1 MRPSLELPVGPQLRV
16 PMNQTNS
23 ELASWAS
30 ILGTL
35 ATILGLIQSV
45 SWLTAIGVACIGIA
59 VFALIHAKN
68 RHRLLR
74 SATVNIGGRNLDI
87 LNIANLRRRLN
98 RSLIVQRACHLA
110 AIEGR
115 DLTVSWQYDGYCSAE
130 KETSIEFSIDAEN
143 NIPFSDLECY
153 AFDRQQD
160 PECLHRIR
168 PILIGGDGLSK
179 KVAVPF
185 LKPLVAKQ
193 PFSVLLHCKLPGC
206 IGSGVQHY
214 TSTLSFDQR
223 SIPKLAVQLAF
234 IGKHPDWV
242 RVYECGNDGMATL
255 VKDLP
260 PTSDD
265 GDVSEWIDIV
275 ENVPGQSTR
284 IYAFHIS
291 PAERRT
297 DGFVALS
304 GQKLIRDS

>member
-1 MRPSLELPVGPQLRV
+1 M
-16 PMNQTNS
+16 PMNQATS
-23 ELASWAS
+23 ELTTWAS
-30 ILGTL
+30 ILGTV
-35 ATILGLIQSV
+35 ATILGMIQSV
-45 SWLTAIGVACIGIA
+45 SWLTAIGVSCIGIA
-59 VFALIHAKN
+59 IFALIQAKS

-74 SATVNIGGRNLDI
+74 SATINIGGRNLDI

-110 AIEGR
+110 AIEGQ
-115 DLTVSWQYDGYCSAE
+115 DLTVSWQYDGYCAAE
-130 KETSIEFSIDAEN
+130 KETAIEFSIDAEN

-160 PECLHRIR
+160 PECLHKIR

-185 LKPLVAKQ
+185 LKPLVSKQ

-234 IGKHPDWV
+234 IGQHPDWV
-242 RVYECGNDGMATL
+242 RVYECGTDGKPTL
-255 VKDLP
+255 VKDLSP
-260 PTSDD
+260 
-265 GDVSEWIDIV
+265 VSENDHVSERIDIV

-291 PAERRT
+291 PIQQRT
-297 DGFVALS
+297 DRLIALRAR
-304 GQKLIRDS
+304 K